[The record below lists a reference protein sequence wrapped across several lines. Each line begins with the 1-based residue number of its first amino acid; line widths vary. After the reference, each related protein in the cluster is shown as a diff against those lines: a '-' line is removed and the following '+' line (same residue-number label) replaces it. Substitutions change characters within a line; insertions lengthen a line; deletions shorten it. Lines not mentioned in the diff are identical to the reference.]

1 MSNATGIHL
10 PSAQEVHTTSGAKF
24 VSRLSN
30 LIWYIDPHHSKFTS
44 RSCHLPKFV
53 DDLPEYKAKSSYN
66 QYYINSHHKK
76 TEIQAQT
83 LQRHVEAMENSLVQP
98 WASDKKWEQFI
109 SEVIQLCEVSRKFI
123 EYLDNVN
130 KRMRIIHNSSVP
142 IRNGIDHIKV
152 LDIDKTLT
160 TNENYNEIIK
170 LMHEKEEF
178 EPTCIDDLILPDIIE
193 FSNKTKES
201 QALLKVHELLPKYS
215 TQQIR
220 KNVVNKYSLYTR
232 LSPAILCTLYQDLI
246 GDASNS
252 PNLISQEM
260 QECIRLMYETQ
271 DPNIIFDLQK
281 NGGFKGTKFDE
292 FWDEIDYY
300 FNKIIPAVHER
311 RHTTMMFMPVAISIR
326 ELHENIIERLQTKH
340 DEETFS
346 KISIP
351 IQSRL
356 LRKSHPDSHY
366 CAALFRYTR
375 LFAIKFRKFACFI
388 SADDKHKVPV
398 GEIVETSTGVRNK
411 ATLASLGTEL
421 TSCDHDFTKLS
432 VTLSI
437 SLFCEIPKDISG
449 SFYQEQ
455 VFVSYKDSV
464 FQPSSALR
472 HSSKWLKCLHEKY
485 VTLPEMLIIYTDGG
499 ADHRTTFGSVQLA
512 MICLFLKGNFDFL
525 AAV

>member
-1 MSNATGIHL
+1 
-10 PSAQEVHTTSGAKF
+10 
-24 VSRLSN
+24 
-30 LIWYIDPHHSKFTS
+30 
-44 RSCHLPKFV
+44 
-53 DDLPEYKAKSSYN
+53 
-66 QYYINSHHKK
+66 
-76 TEIQAQT
+76 
-83 LQRHVEAMENSLVQP
+83 MENSLVQP

-178 EPTCIDDLILPDIIE
+178 EPTCIDDLILCNVIQPVFLE
-193 FSNKTKES
+193 NMELPFSVTLYRYYSGNYMES

-326 ELHENIIERLQTKH
+326 ELRENIIERLQTKH

-346 KISIP
+346 KIPIP
-351 IQSRL
+351 SEEWIRLQFWPKTIYAKTSMQYTGRFEISYKVQSRL

-366 CAALFRYTR
+366 CAAMFRYTR

>member
-1 MSNATGIHL
+1 
-10 PSAQEVHTTSGAKF
+10 
-24 VSRLSN
+24 
-30 LIWYIDPHHSKFTS
+30 
-44 RSCHLPKFV
+44 
-53 DDLPEYKAKSSYN
+53 
-66 QYYINSHHKK
+66 
-76 TEIQAQT
+76 
-83 LQRHVEAMENSLVQP
+83 MENSLVQP

-178 EPTCIDDLILPDIIE
+178 EPTCIDDLILCNVIQPVFLE
-193 FSNKTKES
+193 NMELPFSVTLYRYYSGNYMES

-300 FNKIIPAVHER
+300 FNKV
-311 RHTTMMFMPVAISIR
+311 SI
-326 ELHENIIERLQTKH
+326 
-340 DEETFS
+340 
-346 KISIP
+346 
-351 IQSRL
+351 
-356 LRKSHPDSHY
+356 
-366 CAALFRYTR
+366 
-375 LFAIKFRKFACFI
+375 
-388 SADDKHKVPV
+388 
-398 GEIVETSTGVRNK
+398 
-411 ATLASLGTEL
+411 
-421 TSCDHDFTKLS
+421 
-432 VTLSI
+432 
-437 SLFCEIPKDISG
+437 
-449 SFYQEQ
+449 
-455 VFVSYKDSV
+455 
-464 FQPSSALR
+464 
-472 HSSKWLKCLHEKY
+472 
-485 VTLPEMLIIYTDGG
+485 
-499 ADHRTTFGSVQLA
+499 
-512 MICLFLKGNFDFL
+512 
-525 AAV
+525 